1 MNQDEQPASQVVVE
15 DFKNLSVQAPQLN
28 VQLHARL
35 MREGTTRP
43 STLASAMRALALMR
57 QARGNLSAG

>member
-1 MNQDEQPASQVVVE
+1 MTDPMNQDEQPASLVVVE
-15 DFKNLSVQAPQLN
+15 AFKNPSVRTPQLN

-43 STLASAMRALALMR
+43 STLESAMRALALMR
-57 QARGNLSAG
+57 QA